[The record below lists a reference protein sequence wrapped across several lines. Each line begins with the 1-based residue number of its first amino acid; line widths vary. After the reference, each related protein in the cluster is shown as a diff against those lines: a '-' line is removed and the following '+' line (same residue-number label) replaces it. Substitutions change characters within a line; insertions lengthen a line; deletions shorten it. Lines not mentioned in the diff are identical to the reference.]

1 MTETERIGKYN
12 LRVECAAPADGDLEQ
27 RRIDALTAWL
37 LARWETLGKE
47 TNDGDTCAAE

>member
-1 MTETERIGKYN
+1 MSDTERIGKYE
-12 LRVECAAPADGDLEQ
+12 LRVECTATAAADLEQ